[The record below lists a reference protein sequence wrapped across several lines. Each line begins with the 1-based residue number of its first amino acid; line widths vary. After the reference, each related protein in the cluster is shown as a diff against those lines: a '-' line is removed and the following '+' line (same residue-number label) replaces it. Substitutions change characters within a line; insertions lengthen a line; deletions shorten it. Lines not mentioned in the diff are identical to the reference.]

1 MKKLTFFD
9 IVKTEEDYL
18 NEINFDDRDKS
29 LGELKNIWK
38 DLRPEYESF
47 CDDGILSESDWD
59 KKRTKVMF
67 LLKETFKDFKTIK
80 GKYGPDG
87 NSKTFWRKMQMWT
100 FIADKIYYGE
110 DVKHLEAIKVKEKP
124 NYEVAYVNIKKDVIK
139 SKGAYKTNSDDE
151 DIKKYAKSD
160 SNLLKTQIDLI
171 NPNIIICCGTYKFL
185 KHILPLNQTNPF
197 KYNNIWIIDH
207 SHLSNRKGYEI
218 DNSELIFKLK
228 KIKSDG

>member
-38 DLRPEYESF
+38 NLRPEYELF

-59 KKRTKVMF
+59 KKRTKIIF
-67 LLKETFKDFKTIK
+67 LLKETFKDFKIIK
-80 GKYGPDG
+80 GKYGPNG

-100 FIADKIYYGE
+100 YIADKIYNGE
-110 DVKHLEAIKVKEKP
+110 DVSNLEAIEVKEKP
-124 NYEVAYVNIKKDVIK
+124 NYEIAYVNIKKDVMK
-139 SKGAYKTNSDDE
+139 NKGAYQTNSNDE

-171 NPNIIICCGTYKFL
+171 NPDIIICCGTYKFL
-185 KHILPLNQTNPF
+185 KHILPLNQTNPL

-207 SHLSNRKGYEI
+207 SHLSNRKGYES
-218 DNSELIFKLK
+218 DNLELILKLK
-228 KIKSDG
+228 KIKNDG